1 MQMSMKTNLENISS
15 VKKRLLVEIDAE
27 EVKKKTNKVYRE
39 LGKKAK
45 IPGFR
50 PGKIPRNILE
60 RHFGKE
66 VLEDLKRELIN
77 ETLPRAVEE
86 TKISPLFMPVVESET
101 PKVGQDFKY
110 SAVMEVK
117 PEFDLRDYRDLEV
130 EKEICSVSDEDV
142 DRQLEEVR
150 KANGKLSSIDENRGI
165 EEDEYAI
172 IEYEGFEDERPLEGI
187 KDQNFLLRIGSN
199 DFHPDFEKALI
210 GLKKGDTKEISVD
223 FGDDHF
229 HTKLAG
235 KSVNF
240 KVKMADIK
248 KMELPELNDEF
259 SRNLEADFEGL
270 EDLKQKIKEGII
282 AREEKR
288 VDRELKKRLLRQ
300 ISDGVNF
307 ELPESLVESEV
318 HYAIENIRQNLK
330 RAGSNFEKAG
340 LKEEKLIEELR
351 PSSENRV
358 KEMLVLGEIAR
369 QNDLTVN
376 DMELAEGFRET
387 AINMGQDPEIL
398 RKYYENNN
406 LVDSFRQSLFEEKT
420 LNYLVK
426 CAKVKELEADKITRK
441 HEEK

>member
-1 MQMSMKTNLENISS
+1 M
-15 VKKRLLVEIDAE
+15 
-27 EVKKKTNKVYRE
+27 
-39 LGKKAK
+39 
-45 IPGFR
+45 
-50 PGKIPRNILE
+50 
-60 RHFGKE
+60 
-66 VLEDLKRELIN
+66 
-77 ETLPRAVEE
+77 EE
-86 TKISPLFMPVVESET
+86 TKISPLFMPVIESET

-110 SAVMEVK
+110 SAVMEVR
-117 PEFDLRDYRDLEV
+117 PEFELRDYRGLEA

-150 KANGKLSSIDENRGI
+150 KAHGKLSSIDENRGI

-187 KDQNFLLRIGSN
+187 KAQDFLLRIGSN

-210 GLKKGDTKEISVD
+210 GLKNGDTTEIRVD
-223 FGDDHF
+223 FENDHF
-229 HTKLAG
+229 HPKLAG

-240 KVKMADIK
+240 KVKMTDIK

-259 SRNLEADFEGL
+259 SRNLEADFSGL

-288 VDRELKKRLLRQ
+288 VDRELKKKLLRK

-330 RAGSNFEKAG
+330 RTGSDFEKAG

-426 CAKVKELEADKITRK
+426 CAKVKELEADKIMRK